1 MEILDFNNH
10 PLQIEIHTDHQKISK
25 PLKYAEAVGFCDT
38 LEIAENT
45 DKDMGA
51 EVLLNN
57 RGENSLVVEEDEAP
71 VESLNKIPEEG
82 NWVVE
87 DVVPLHAQTQTV
99 TLDKEMDTT
108 IWVHV
113 NQEHQDTTSTDD
125 DAMSIIQEESI
136 FDTEE
141 HVELENREVGALNIE
156 EAIPLNSTE
165 LPETIEPPPNPS
177 VQLWVRQNILALG
190 KDFGVN
196 FHGYEKLAEELFMK
210 IDGKRNNLVEATKT
224 SIPETPKLKGAKEL
238 KNLESGTKFFS
249 YGSRSRGECNIDR
262 SHED

>member
-1 MEILDFNNH
+1 MQKRSDFVTLWR
-10 PLQIEIHTDHQKISK
+10 LQKTQ
-25 PLKYAEAVGFCDT
+25 T
-38 LEIAENT
+38 
-45 DKDMGA
+45 DMGA
-51 EVLLNN
+51 EELLNN
-57 RGENSLVVEEDEAP
+57 RGQNSLVVEEDEAP

-108 IWVHV
+108 IWVLV

-136 FDTEE
+136 CDTEE

-165 LPETIEPPPNPS
+165 LPETIEPPPDPS
-177 VQLWVRQNILALG
+177 VQLWVRQNI
-190 KDFGVN
+190 
-196 FHGYEKLAEELFMK
+196 
-210 IDGKRNNLVEATKT
+210 
-224 SIPETPKLKGAKEL
+224 
-238 KNLESGTKFFS
+238 
-249 YGSRSRGECNIDR
+249 
-262 SHED
+262 